1 MVIVSKPNNDRH
13 FLSFSRKLF
22 LSVISLFLIF
32 AACFIAYQYQREKEY
47 KVELLDTQLQDYNDR
62 LHQELRYLP
71 DSLWTSMLDSY
82 ISKHVNKELRV
93 TVVDLHGNV
102 LFDSSQN
109 DSHELDNHIKRPEV
123 QKALKDGK
131 GYDLRRISET
141 TGKTYFYS
149 ATAYEGCIIR
159 SALPYNVNLMNNLA
173 ADPHYIWFTV
183 IVSLLLIS
191 VFYKFTSKL
200 GSAINHLREFAK
212 RADKNEPIDMDIQA
226 AFPHNELG
234 EISQHIIQIYKRLRE
249 TKEALYIEREKL
261 ITHLQTSREGLGVFN
276 RDKKEILVNNL
287 FTQYGNLISDSNL
300 QATEEIFSICEF
312 QKITD
317 FINKAQK
324 RPSYNEERRMSV
336 HINKNGRTFI
346 VECIIFQDL
355 SFEISINDITQEE
368 EQVRLKRQ
376 LTQNIAHELK
386 TPVSSI
392 QGYLETIVNNENIA
406 PEKMQVFLERCYAQ
420 SNRLSRLL
428 RDISVLTRMDEAANM
443 IDMEKVDISMLVS
456 NIVNEVSLELEQKQ
470 IPKTEDTVAGQLLST
485 LLHLPQSH
493 GQRHRLCRHQHTHQH
508 QLFPRRRE
516 LLLFQFCRYR
526 HRRFSRTSEPFVRT
540 LLPCRQRTLAQVGR
554 HRLGARHS
562 EECSPYSR
570 RHHLCQK
577 QPRRRTGVCIHTGK
591 REITARFTTPNK
603 MLCIP
608 PEKVLVA
615 SVACIGIF
623 SPYRHDG
630 LLKSP

>member
-22 LSVISLFLIF
+22 LSVISLFLVF

-47 KVELLDTQLQDYNDR
+47 KVELLDMQLQDYNDR

-212 RADKNEPIDMDIQA
+212 RADKNEPIDMDI
-226 AFPHNELG
+226 
-234 EISQHIIQIYKRLRE
+234 
-249 TKEALYIEREKL
+249 
-261 ITHLQTSREGLGVFN
+261 
-276 RDKKEILVNNL
+276 
-287 FTQYGNLISDSNL
+287 
-300 QATEEIFSICEF
+300 
-312 QKITD
+312 
-317 FINKAQK
+317 
-324 RPSYNEERRMSV
+324 
-336 HINKNGRTFI
+336 
-346 VECIIFQDL
+346 
-355 SFEISINDITQEE
+355 
-368 EQVRLKRQ
+368 
-376 LTQNIAHELK
+376 
-386 TPVSSI
+386 
-392 QGYLETIVNNENIA
+392 
-406 PEKMQVFLERCYAQ
+406 
-420 SNRLSRLL
+420 
-428 RDISVLTRMDEAANM
+428 
-443 IDMEKVDISMLVS
+443 
-456 NIVNEVSLELEQKQ
+456 
-470 IPKTEDTVAGQLLST
+470 
-485 LLHLPQSH
+485 
-493 GQRHRLCRHQHTHQH
+493 
-508 QLFPRRRE
+508 
-516 LLLFQFCRYR
+516 
-526 HRRFSRTSEPFVRT
+526 
-540 LLPCRQRTLAQVGR
+540 
-554 HRLGARHS
+554 
-562 EECSPYSR
+562 
-570 RHHLCQK
+570 
-577 QPRRRTGVCIHTGK
+577 
-591 REITARFTTPNK
+591 
-603 MLCIP
+603 
-608 PEKVLVA
+608 
-615 SVACIGIF
+615 
-623 SPYRHDG
+623 
-630 LLKSP
+630 

>member
-22 LSVISLFLIF
+22 LSVISLFLVF

-47 KVELLDTQLQDYNDR
+47 KVELLDMQLQDYNDR

-276 RDKKEILVNNL
+276 RDIGK
-287 FTQYGNLISDSNL
+287 Q
-300 QATEEIFSICEF
+300 
-312 QKITD
+312 
-317 FINKAQK
+317 
-324 RPSYNEERRMSV
+324 SV
-336 HINKNGRTFI
+336 HPIRQSDF
-346 VECIIFQDL
+346 
-355 SFEISINDITQEE
+355 
-368 EQVRLKRQ
+368 RLQ
-376 LTQNIAHELK
+376 PA
-386 TPVSSI
+386 
-392 QGYLETIVNNENIA
+392 GY
-406 PEKMQVFLERCYAQ
+406 R
-420 SNRLSRLL
+420 
-428 RDISVLTRMDEAANM
+428 RDI
-443 IDMEKVDISMLVS
+443 
-456 NIVNEVSLELEQKQ
+456 
-470 IPKTEDTVAGQLLST
+470 
-485 LLHLPQSH
+485 LHLRIPEDNGFHQQ
-493 GQRHRLCRHQHTHQH
+493 GAEAPLLQRRTKDVRTHQQERTH
-508 QLFPRRRE
+508 L
-516 LLLFQFCRYR
+516 
-526 HRRFSRTSEPFVRT
+526 HRGV
-540 LLPCRQRTLAQVGR
+540 
-554 HRLGARHS
+554 
-562 EECSPYSR
+562 
-570 RHHLCQK
+570 HHL
-577 QPRRRTGVCIHTGK
+577 PR
-591 REITARFTTPNK
+591 PQ
-603 MLCIP
+603 L
-608 PEKVLVA
+608 
-615 SVACIGIF
+615 
-623 SPYRHDG
+623 
-630 LLKSP
+630 

>member
-1 MVIVSKPNNDRH
+1 MDIVSKPNNDRH

-212 RADKNEPIDMDIQA
+212 RADKNEPIDMPP
-226 AFPHNELG
+226 FRTMSLERFRS
-234 EISQHIIQIYKRLRE
+234 ISYRYTSACAKPKRRFTLSAKSLSPICKPPAKDWAYSTE
-249 TKEALYIEREKL
+249 TK
-261 ITHLQTSREGLGVFN
+261 
-276 RDKKEILVNNL
+276 
-287 FTQYGNLISDSNL
+287 
-300 QATEEIFSICEF
+300 
-312 QKITD
+312 
-317 FINKAQK
+317 
-324 RPSYNEERRMSV
+324 RR
-336 HINKNGRTFI
+336 
-346 VECIIFQDL
+346 
-355 SFEISINDITQEE
+355 
-368 EQVRLKRQ
+368 
-376 LTQNIAHELK
+376 
-386 TPVSSI
+386 
-392 QGYLETIVNNENIA
+392 YW
-406 PEKMQVFLERCYAQ
+406 
-420 SNRLSRLL
+420 
-428 RDISVLTRMDEAANM
+428 
-443 IDMEKVDISMLVS
+443 
-456 NIVNEVSLELEQKQ
+456 
-470 IPKTEDTVAGQLLST
+470 
-485 LLHLPQSH
+485 
-493 GQRHRLCRHQHTHQH
+493 
-508 QLFPRRRE
+508 
-516 LLLFQFCRYR
+516 
-526 HRRFSRTSEPFVRT
+526 
-540 LLPCRQRTLAQVGR
+540 
-554 HRLGARHS
+554 
-562 EECSPYSR
+562 
-570 RHHLCQK
+570 
-577 QPRRRTGVCIHTGK
+577 
-591 REITARFTTPNK
+591 
-603 MLCIP
+603 
-608 PEKVLVA
+608 
-615 SVACIGIF
+615 
-623 SPYRHDG
+623 
-630 LLKSP
+630 